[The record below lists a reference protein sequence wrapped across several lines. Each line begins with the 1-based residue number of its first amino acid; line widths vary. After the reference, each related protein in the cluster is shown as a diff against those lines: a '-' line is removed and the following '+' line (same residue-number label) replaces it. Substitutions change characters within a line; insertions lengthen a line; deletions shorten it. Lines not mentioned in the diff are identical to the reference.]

1 MRKYINLIP
10 LLKTQYEKEVTEESL
25 VTEELLDEDKI
36 PFHLIYLK
44 LIEQIGKTVI
54 MFQMRRKLDMV

>member
-36 PFHLIYLK
+36 PPDLLK
-44 LIEQIGKTVI
+44 AYRTN
-54 MFQMRRKLDMV
+54 